1 MLMYHKHLL
10 IIAFALMAFTAQ
22 AETKTVNVETAGT
35 LSTLIKGDDLNVIDL
50 TLTGNINKA
59 DIAFIRQKM
68 KVETLDLK
76 DANIVSYSETVGE
89 TTIEYPANEFPAN
102 VFQKKDNDDA
112 IIPLKKII
120 FPATMT
126 SVGSYAFN
134 SSSDSQL
141 ETVDFSNCSN
151 LETIK
156 GYAFEFCD
164 KITEIDLSG
173 HANLKSIGEY
183 GFGQTGAKTINLEGC
198 SALESIGGRAF
209 YNSYECTV
217 LNLKGCTALKTIGN
231 RAFLNLSK
239 NSANKTEGYNLVLD
253 FSTCT
258 SLETIQESGCKSA
271 KAVAFIFPASVKQLQ
286 KDAFNLCNNAK
297 YSRYFCKLPEL
308 GSSALKSLYKKKC
321 YVLSGNKADYENA
334 GFTDVEEFDATGIKS
349 IASSITNGKAYSITG
364 MPYNGTGIRIIGGK
378 KYIK

>member
-1 MLMYHKHLL
+1 MKCKHLL
-10 IIAFALMAFTAQ
+10 LIAFSLMAFTAQ
-22 AETKTVNVETAGT
+22 AETKTIKVETAGT

-59 DIAFIRQKM
+59 DIAFIRQNM

-76 DANIVSYSETVGE
+76 DANIVAYSETVGE

-102 VFQKKDNDDA
+102 VFQKKDNDNT

-120 FPATMT
+120 FPAFMT
-126 SVGSYAFN
+126 AVGQYAFN

-156 GYAFEFCD
+156 GYAFEFCN

-173 HANLKSIGEY
+173 HANLKSIEEY

-198 SALESIGGRAF
+198 SALESIGERAF
-209 YNSYECTV
+209 YQSYECTA

-239 NSANKTEGYNLVLD
+239 NSSKTEDYNLVLD
-253 FSTCT
+253 FSPCT
-258 SLETIQESGCKSA
+258 SLETIQESGCQSA
-271 KAVAFIFPASVKQLQ
+271 KAVAFILPASVKELQ
-286 KDAFNLCNNAK
+286 KNAFYLCTNAQ

-308 GSSALKSLYKKKC
+308 GSSALKSLYKKQC
-321 YVLSGNKADYENA
+321 YVLPGNKADYENA
-334 GFTDVEEFDATGIKS
+334 GFEDVEEFDATGIKS
-349 IASSITNGKAYSITG
+349 IASSSATGKAYSITG
-364 MPYNGTGIRIIGGK
+364 QPYNGNGIRIIGGK
-378 KYIK
+378 KYSK

>member
-1 MLMYHKHLL
+1 MKCKHLL
-10 IIAFALMAFTAQ
+10 LIAFSLMVFTAH
-22 AETKTVNVETAGT
+22 AETKTIKVETAGT

-59 DIAFIRQKM
+59 DIAFIRQNM

-76 DANIVSYSETVGE
+76 DANIVAYSETVGE

-120 FPATMT
+120 FPASMT

-134 SSSDSQL
+134 SSSQSQL

-156 GYAFEFCD
+156 GYAFEFCN

-173 HANLKSIGEY
+173 HANLKSIEEY

-198 SALESIGGRAF
+198 SALESIGERAF
-209 YNSYECTV
+209 YQSYECTA

-239 NSANKTEGYNLVLD
+239 NSSKTEDYNLVLD
-253 FSTCT
+253 FSPCT
-258 SLETIQESGCKSA
+258 SLETIQESGCQSA
-271 KAVAFIFPASVKQLQ
+271 KAVAFILPASVKELQ
-286 KDAFNLCNNAK
+286 KNAFYLCTNAQ

-321 YVLSGNKADYENA
+321 YVLPGNKADYENA
-334 GFTDVEEFDATGIKS
+334 GFEDVEEFDATGIKS
-349 IASSITNGKAYSITG
+349 IASSSATGKAYSITG
-364 MPYNGTGIRIIGGK
+364 QPYNGNGIRIIGGK
-378 KYIK
+378 KYSK

>member
-1 MLMYHKHLL
+1 MKCKHLL
-10 IIAFALMAFTAQ
+10 LIAFSLMVFTAQ
-22 AETKTVNVETAGT
+22 AETKTIKVETAGT
-35 LSTLIKGDDLNVIDL
+35 LSTLIQGDDLNVIDL

-59 DIAFIRQKM
+59 DIAFIRQNM

-76 DANIVSYSETVGE
+76 DANIVAYSETVGE

-120 FPATMT
+120 FPASMT

-134 SSSDSQL
+134 SSSQSQL

-156 GYAFEFCD
+156 GYAFEFCN

-173 HANLKSIGEY
+173 HANLKSIEEY

-198 SALESIGGRAF
+198 SALESIGERAF
-209 YNSYECTV
+209 YQSYECTA

-239 NSANKTEGYNLVLD
+239 NSFKTTGYNLVLD
-253 FSTCT
+253 FSPCT
-258 SLETIQESGCKSA
+258 SLDTICESGCQSA
-271 KAVAFIFPASVKQLQ
+271 KAVAFILPASVKELQ
-286 KDAFNLCNNAK
+286 KNAFYLCTNAQ

-321 YVLSGNKADYENA
+321 YVLPGNKADYENA
-334 GFTDVEEFDATGIKS
+334 GFEDVEEFDATGIKS
-349 IASSITNGKAYSITG
+349 IASSSATGKAYSITG
-364 MPYNGTGIRIIGGK
+364 QPYNGNGIRIIGGK
-378 KYIK
+378 KYSK

>member
-1 MLMYHKHLL
+1 MKCKHLL
-10 IIAFALMAFTAQ
+10 LIAFSLMVFTAQ
-22 AETKTVNVETAGT
+22 AETKTIKVETAGT

-59 DIAFIRQKM
+59 DIAFIRQNM

-76 DANIVSYSETVGE
+76 DANIVAYSEKVGE

-102 VFQKKDNDDA
+102 VFQKKDNDDT

-120 FPATMT
+120 FPASMT

-134 SSSDSQL
+134 SSSQSQL

-156 GYAFEFCD
+156 GYAFEFCN

-173 HANLKSIGEY
+173 HANLKSIEEY

-198 SALESIGGRAF
+198 SALESIGERAF
-209 YNSYECTV
+209 YQSYECTA

-239 NSANKTEGYNLVLD
+239 NSAKTEGYNLVLD

-258 SLETIQESGCKSA
+258 SLETIQESGCQSA
-271 KAVAFIFPASVKQLQ
+271 KAVAFILPASVKELQ
-286 KDAFNLCNNAK
+286 KNAFYLCTNAQ

-321 YVLSGNKADYENA
+321 YVLPGNKADYENA
-334 GFTDVEEFDATGIKS
+334 GFEDVEEFDATGIKS
-349 IASSITNGKAYSITG
+349 IASSSANGKAYSITG
-364 MPYNGTGIRIIGGK
+364 QPYNGNGIRIIGGK
-378 KYIK
+378 KYSK

>member
-1 MLMYHKHLL
+1 MLMKCKHLL

-134 SSSDSQL
+134 SSSKSQL
-141 ETVDFSNCSN
+141 ETVDFSHCSN

-156 GYAFEFCD
+156 DYAFEFCD

-173 HANLKSIGEY
+173 HANLKTIEEY

-198 SALESIGGRAF
+198 SALESIGDRAF
-209 YNSYECTV
+209 YQSYECTA

-239 NSANKTEGYNLVLD
+239 NSAKTEGYNLVLD

-258 SLETIQESGCKSA
+258 SLETIQECGCQYA

-286 KDAFNLCNNAK
+286 KNAFNLCTNAQ

-308 GSSALKSLYKKKC
+308 GKGALNSLYKKKC
-321 YVLSGNKADYENA
+321 YVLAGCKADYENA
-334 GFTDVEEFDATGIKS
+334 GFTDVEEFVATGIKS
-349 IASSITNGKAYSITG
+349 IASSIANGKAYSITG
-364 MPYNGTGIRIIGGK
+364 QPYNGTGIRIIGGK
-378 KYIK
+378 KYSK

>member
-1 MLMYHKHLL
+1 MKCKHLL
-10 IIAFALMAFTAQ
+10 LIAFSLMVFTAQ
-22 AETKTVNVETAGT
+22 AETKTIKVETAGT
-35 LSTLIKGDDLNVIDL
+35 LSTLIQGDDLNVIDL

-59 DIAFIRQKM
+59 DIAFIRQNM

-76 DANIVSYSETVGE
+76 DANIVAYSETVGE

-120 FPATMT
+120 FPASMT

-134 SSSDSQL
+134 SSSQSQL

-156 GYAFEFCD
+156 GYAFEFCN

-173 HANLKSIGEY
+173 HANLKSIEEY

-198 SALESIGGRAF
+198 SALESIGERAF
-209 YNSYECTV
+209 YQSYECTA

-239 NSANKTEGYNLVLD
+239 NSSKTAGYNLVLD
-253 FSTCT
+253 FSPCT
-258 SLETIQESGCKSA
+258 SLETIQESGCQSA
-271 KAVAFIFPASVKQLQ
+271 KAVAFILPASVKELQ
-286 KDAFNLCNNAK
+286 KNAFYLCTNAQ

-321 YVLSGNKADYENA
+321 YVLPGNKADYENA
-334 GFTDVEEFDATGIKS
+334 GFEDVEEFDATGIKS
-349 IASSITNGKAYSITG
+349 IASSSATGKAYSITG
-364 MPYNGTGIRIIGGK
+364 QPYNGNGIRIIGGK
-378 KYIK
+378 KYSK

>member
-1 MLMYHKHLL
+1 MKCKHLL
-10 IIAFALMAFTAQ
+10 LIAFSLMAFTAQ
-22 AETKTVNVETAGT
+22 AETKTIKVETAGT

-59 DIAFIRQKM
+59 DIAFIRQNM

-76 DANIVSYSETVGE
+76 DANIVAYSETVGE

-102 VFQKKDNDDA
+102 VFQKKDNDDT

-120 FPATMT
+120 FPASMT
-126 SVGSYAFN
+126 SVGSHAFDN
-134 SSSDSQL
+134 SSQSQL

-156 GYAFEFCD
+156 GYAFEFCY

-173 HANLKSIGEY
+173 HVNLKSIEEY

-198 SALESIGGRAF
+198 SALESIGERAF
-209 YNSYECTV
+209 YQSYECTA

-239 NSANKTEGYNLVLD
+239 NSSKTAGYNLVLD

-258 SLETIQESGCKSA
+258 SLETIQESGCQSA
-271 KAVAFIFPASVKQLQ
+271 KAVAFILPASVKELQ
-286 KDAFNLCNNAK
+286 KNAFNLCINAQ

-321 YVLSGNKADYENA
+321 YVLPGNKADYENA
-334 GFTDVEEFDATGIKS
+334 GFEDVEEFDATGIKS
-349 IASSITNGKAYSITG
+349 IASSSANGKAYSITG
-364 MPYNGTGIRIIGGK
+364 QPYNGNGIRIIGGK
-378 KYIK
+378 KYSK

>member
-1 MLMYHKHLL
+1 MKCKHLL
-10 IIAFALMAFTAQ
+10 LIAFSLMAFTAQ
-22 AETKTVNVETAGT
+22 AETKTIKVETAGT

-59 DIAFIRQKM
+59 DIAFIRQNM

-76 DANIVSYSETVGE
+76 DANIVAYSETVGE

-102 VFQKKDNDDA
+102 VFQKKENDDA

-120 FPATMT
+120 FPASMT

-134 SSSDSQL
+134 ISSQSQL

-156 GYAFEFCD
+156 GYAFEFCN

-173 HANLKSIGEY
+173 HANLKSIEEY

-198 SALESIGGRAF
+198 SALESIGERAF
-209 YNSYECTV
+209 YQSYECTV

-239 NSANKTEGYNLVLD
+239 NSSKTKGYNLVLD

-258 SLETIQESGCKSA
+258 SLETIQESGCQSA
-271 KAVAFIFPASVKQLQ
+271 KAVAFIFPASLKQLQ
-286 KDAFNLCNNAK
+286 KNAFNLCTNAQ

-308 GSSALKSLYKKKC
+308 GSGALKSLYKKKC
-321 YVLSGNKADYENA
+321 YVPAGNKADYENA

-349 IASSITNGKAYSITG
+349 IASSIANGKAYSITG
-364 MPYNGTGIRIIGGK
+364 QPYNGNGIRIIGGK
-378 KYIK
+378 KYSK

>member
-1 MLMYHKHLL
+1 MLMDFKHLL
-10 IIAFALMAFTAQ
+10 IIAFALMAFTAK

-35 LSTLIKGDDLNVIDL
+35 LSTLIKGDDLNVTDL

-76 DANIVSYSETVGE
+76 DANIIAYSETVDK

-134 SSSDSQL
+134 SSSKSQL
-141 ETVDFSNCSN
+141 ETVDFSHCSN

-156 GYAFEFCD
+156 DYAFEFCD

-173 HANLKSIGEY
+173 RANLKTIEEY

-239 NSANKTEGYNLVLD
+239 NSANTEGYNLVLD

-258 SLETIQESGCKSA
+258 SLETIQESGCQSA
-271 KAVAFIFPASVKQLQ
+271 NAVAFILPASVKQLQ
-286 KDAFNLCNNAK
+286 KNAFNRCTNAK

-308 GSSALKSLYKKKC
+308 GKGALNSLYKKKC
-321 YVLSGNKADYENA
+321 YILAGCKADYENA

-349 IASSITNGKAYSITG
+349 IVSSSANGKAYSITG
-364 MPYNGTGIRIIGGK
+364 LPYNGTGIRIIGGK

>member
-1 MLMYHKHLL
+1 MKCKHLL
-10 IIAFALMAFTAQ
+10 LIAFSLMAFTAQ
-22 AETKTVNVETAGT
+22 AETKTIKVETAGT

-59 DIAFIRQKM
+59 DIAFIRQSM

-76 DANIVSYSETVGE
+76 DANIMAYSETVGE
-89 TTIEYPANEFPAN
+89 TTNEYPANEFPAY

-112 IIPLKKII
+112 NIPLKKIV

-126 SVGSYAFN
+126 AVGQYAFN

-141 ETVDFSNCSN
+141 ETVDFSHCSN

-156 GYAFEFCD
+156 DYAFEFCN

-173 HANLKSIGEY
+173 HANLKTIEEY

-198 SALESIGGRAF
+198 SALESIGDRAF
-209 YNSYECTV
+209 YQSYECTA

-239 NSANKTEGYNLVLD
+239 NSAKTEGYNLVLD
-253 FSTCT
+253 FSPCT
-258 SLETIQESGCKSA
+258 SLETICESGCQSA

-286 KDAFNLCNNAK
+286 EKAFNLCSNAQ

-308 GSSALKSLYKKKC
+308 GSGALKSLYKKKC
-321 YVLSGNKADYENA
+321 YVPAGNKADYENA

-349 IASSITNGKAYSITG
+349 IASSIANGKAYSITG
-364 MPYNGTGIRIIGGK
+364 QPYNGNGIRIIGGK
-378 KYIK
+378 KYSK

>member
-1 MLMYHKHLL
+1 MKCKHLL
-10 IIAFALMAFTAQ
+10 LIAFSLMAFTAH
-22 AETKTVNVETAGT
+22 AETKTIKVETAGT
-35 LSTLIKGDDLNVIDL
+35 LSTLIQGDDLNVIDL

-59 DIAFIRQKM
+59 DIAFIRQNM

-76 DANIVSYSETVGE
+76 DANIVAYSETVGE

-102 VFQKKDNDDA
+102 VFQKKDNDDT

-120 FPATMT
+120 FPASMT
-126 SVGSYAFN
+126 SVGSHAFDN
-134 SSSDSQL
+134 SSQSQL

-156 GYAFEFCD
+156 GYAFEFCN

-173 HANLKSIGEY
+173 HANLKSIEEY

-198 SALESIGGRAF
+198 SALESIGDRAF
-209 YNSYECTV
+209 YQSYECTA

-239 NSANKTEGYNLVLD
+239 NSSKTEDYNLVLD
-253 FSTCT
+253 FSPCT
-258 SLETIQESGCKSA
+258 SLETIQESGCQSA
-271 KAVAFIFPASVKQLQ
+271 KAVAFILPASVKELQ
-286 KDAFNLCNNAK
+286 KNAFYLCTNAQ

-321 YVLSGNKADYENA
+321 YVLPGNKADYENA
-334 GFTDVEEFDATGIKS
+334 GFEDVEEFDATGIKS
-349 IASSITNGKAYSITG
+349 IASSSATGKAYSITG
-364 MPYNGTGIRIIGGK
+364 QPYNGNGIRIIGGK
-378 KYIK
+378 KYSK

>member
-1 MLMYHKHLL
+1 MLMKCKHLL

-76 DANIVSYSETVGE
+76 DANIVAYSETVGE
-89 TTIEYPANEFPAN
+89 TTIEYPANEFPAY
-102 VFQKKDNDDA
+102 VFQKKENDNA

-120 FPATMT
+120 FPAIMT
-126 SVGSYAFN
+126 SVGSYAFD
-134 SSSDSQL
+134 SSDQSQL

-156 GYAFEFCD
+156 GNAFEFCY

-173 HANLKSIGEY
+173 HANLKTIEEH

-198 SALESIGGRAF
+198 SALESIGDCAF
-209 YNSYECTV
+209 YQSYECTV

-239 NSANKTEGYNLVLD
+239 NSAKTEGYNLVLD
-253 FSTCT
+253 FSPCT
-258 SLETIQESGCKSA
+258 SLETIQESGCQSA
-271 KAVAFIFPASVKQLQ
+271 KAVAFILPASLKQLQ
-286 KDAFNLCNNAK
+286 KNAFNLCTNAK

-308 GSSALKSLYKKKC
+308 GSGALKYLYKKKC
-321 YVLSGNKADYENA
+321 YVLPGNKADYENA
-334 GFTDVEEFDATGIKS
+334 GFTDVEEFVATGIKS
-349 IASSITNGKAYSITG
+349 IASSIANGKAYSITG
-364 MPYNGTGIRIIGGK
+364 QPYNGTGIRIIGGK
-378 KYIK
+378 KYSK

>member
-1 MLMYHKHLL
+1 MKCKHLL
-10 IIAFALMAFTAQ
+10 LIAFSLMVFTAH
-22 AETKTVNVETAGT
+22 AETKTIKVETAGT
-35 LSTLIKGDDLNVIDL
+35 LSTLIQGDDLNVIDL

-59 DIAFIRQKM
+59 DIAFIRQNM

-76 DANIVSYSETVGE
+76 DANIVAYSETVGE

-102 VFQKKDNDDA
+102 VFQKKDNDNT

-120 FPATMT
+120 FPASMT
-126 SVGSYAFN
+126 AVGQYAFN
-134 SSSDSQL
+134 SSSQSQL

-156 GYAFEFCD
+156 GYAFEFCN

-173 HANLKSIGEY
+173 HANLKSIEEY

-198 SALESIGGRAF
+198 SALESIGERAF
-209 YNSYECTV
+209 YQSYECTA

-239 NSANKTEGYNLVLD
+239 NSSKTAGYNLVLD
-253 FSTCT
+253 FSPCT
-258 SLETIQESGCKSA
+258 SLETIQESGCQSA
-271 KAVAFIFPASVKQLQ
+271 KAVAFILPASVKELQ
-286 KDAFNLCNNAK
+286 KNAFYLCTNAQ

-321 YVLSGNKADYENA
+321 YVLPGNKADYENA
-334 GFTDVEEFDATGIKS
+334 GFEDVEEFDATGIKS
-349 IASSITNGKAYSITG
+349 IASSSANGKAYSITG
-364 MPYNGTGIRIIGGK
+364 QPYNGNGIRIIGGK
-378 KYIK
+378 KYSK

>member
-1 MLMYHKHLL
+1 MKCKHLL
-10 IIAFALMAFTAQ
+10 LIAFSLMAFTAH
-22 AETKTVNVETAGT
+22 AETKTIKVETAGT

-59 DIAFIRQKM
+59 DIAFIRQNM

-76 DANIVSYSETVGE
+76 DANIVAYSETVGE
-89 TTIEYPANEFPAN
+89 TTIEYPTNEFPAN

-120 FPATMT
+120 FPASMT

-134 SSSDSQL
+134 SSSQSQL

-156 GYAFEFCD
+156 GYAFEFCN

-173 HANLKSIGEY
+173 HANLKSIEEY

-198 SALESIGGRAF
+198 SALESIGERAF
-209 YNSYECTV
+209 YQSYECTA

-239 NSANKTEGYNLVLD
+239 YSANTEGYNLVLD

-258 SLETIQESGCKSA
+258 SLETIQESGCQSA
-271 KAVAFIFPASVKQLQ
+271 KAVAFILPASVKQLQ
-286 KDAFNLCNNAK
+286 KNAFNLCTNAQ

-321 YVLSGNKADYENA
+321 YVLPGNKADYENA
-334 GFTDVEEFDATGIKS
+334 GFEDVEEFDATGIKS
-349 IASSITNGKAYSITG
+349 IASSSATGKAYSITG
-364 MPYNGTGIRIIGGK
+364 LPYNGNGIRIIGGK
-378 KYIK
+378 KYSK

>member
-1 MLMYHKHLL
+1 MKCKHLL
-10 IIAFALMAFTAQ
+10 LIAFSLMAFTAQ
-22 AETKTVNVETAGT
+22 AETKPIKVETAGT
-35 LSTLIKGDDLNVIDL
+35 LSTLIQGDDLNVIDL

-59 DIAFIRQKM
+59 DIAFIRQNM

-76 DANIVSYSETVGE
+76 DANIVAYSETVGE

-120 FPATMT
+120 FPASMT
-126 SVGSYAFN
+126 SVGSHAFN
-134 SSSDSQL
+134 SSSQSQL

-156 GYAFEFCD
+156 GYAFEFCN

-173 HANLKSIGEY
+173 HANLKSIEEY

-198 SALESIGGRAF
+198 SALESIGERAF
-209 YNSYECTV
+209 YQSYECTA

-239 NSANKTEGYNLVLD
+239 NSSKTAGYNLVLD
-253 FSTCT
+253 FSPCT
-258 SLETIQESGCKSA
+258 SLETIQESGCQSA
-271 KAVAFIFPASVKQLQ
+271 KAVAFILPASVKELQ
-286 KDAFNLCNNAK
+286 KNAFYLCTNAQ

-321 YVLSGNKADYENA
+321 YVLPGNKADYENA
-334 GFTDVEEFDATGIKS
+334 GFEDVEEFDATGIKS
-349 IASSITNGKAYSITG
+349 IASSSATGKAYSITG
-364 MPYNGTGIRIIGGK
+364 QPYNGNGIRIIGGK
-378 KYIK
+378 KYSK

>member
-1 MLMYHKHLL
+1 MKCKHLL
-10 IIAFALMAFTAQ
+10 LIAFSLMAFTAQ
-22 AETKTVNVETAGT
+22 AETKTIKVEIAGT

-59 DIAFIRQKM
+59 DIAFIRQNM

-76 DANIVSYSETVGE
+76 DANIVAYSETVGE
-89 TTIEYPANEFPAN
+89 TTTEYPANEFPAN
-102 VFQKKDNDDA
+102 VYQKKETDNV

-120 FPATMT
+120 FPASMT
-126 SVGSYAFN
+126 SVGSHAFDN
-134 SSSDSQL
+134 SSQSQL

-156 GYAFEFCD
+156 GYAFEFCY
-164 KITEIDLSG
+164 KITDIDLSG
-173 HANLKSIGEY
+173 HANLKTIEEY

-198 SALESIGGRAF
+198 SALESIGERAF
-209 YNSYECTV
+209 YQSYECTV

-239 NSANKTEGYNLVLD
+239 NSSKTKGYNLVLD

-258 SLETIQESGCKSA
+258 SLETIQESGCQSA
-271 KAVAFIFPASVKQLQ
+271 KAVAFILPASVKELQ
-286 KDAFNLCNNAK
+286 EKAFYLCTNAQ

-308 GSSALKSLYKKKC
+308 GSGALKSLYKKKC
-321 YVLSGNKADYENA
+321 YVPAGNKADYENA

-349 IASSITNGKAYSITG
+349 ITSSFANGKAYSITG
-364 MPYNGTGIRIIGGK
+364 QPYNGNGIRIIGGK
-378 KYIK
+378 KYSK

>member
-1 MLMYHKHLL
+1 MKCKHLL
-10 IIAFALMAFTAQ
+10 LIAFSLMAFTAQ
-22 AETKTVNVETAGT
+22 AETKTIKVETAGT

-59 DIAFIRQKM
+59 DIAFIRQNM

-76 DANIVSYSETVGE
+76 DANIVAYSETVGE

-120 FPATMT
+120 FPASMT

-134 SSSDSQL
+134 SSSQSQL

-156 GYAFEFCD
+156 GYAFEFCN

-173 HANLKSIGEY
+173 HANLKSIEEY

-198 SALESIGGRAF
+198 SALESIGERAF
-209 YNSYECTV
+209 YQSYECTA

-239 NSANKTEGYNLVLD
+239 NSSKTEDYNLVLD
-253 FSTCT
+253 FSPCT
-258 SLETIQESGCKSA
+258 SLETIQESGCQSA
-271 KAVAFIFPASVKQLQ
+271 KAVAFILPASVKELQ
-286 KDAFNLCNNAK
+286 KNAFYLCTNAQ

-321 YVLSGNKADYENA
+321 YVLPGNKADYENA
-334 GFTDVEEFDATGIKS
+334 GFEDVEEFDATGIKS
-349 IASSITNGKAYSITG
+349 IASSSATGKAYSITG
-364 MPYNGTGIRIIGGK
+364 QPYNGNGIRIIGGK
-378 KYIK
+378 KYSK

>member
-1 MLMYHKHLL
+1 MKCKHLL
-10 IIAFALMAFTAQ
+10 LIAFSLMVFTAH
-22 AETKTVNVETAGT
+22 AETKTIKVETAGT

-59 DIAFIRQKM
+59 DIAFIRQNM

-76 DANIVSYSETVGE
+76 DANIVAYSETVGE

-120 FPATMT
+120 FPASMT

-134 SSSDSQL
+134 SSSQSQL

-151 LETIK
+151 LETIN
-156 GYAFEFCD
+156 GYAFEFCN

-173 HANLKSIGEY
+173 HANLKSIEEY

-198 SALESIGGRAF
+198 SALESIGERAF
-209 YNSYECTV
+209 YQSYECTA

-239 NSANKTEGYNLVLD
+239 NSAKTEGYNLVLD
-253 FSTCT
+253 FSPCT
-258 SLETIQESGCKSA
+258 SLETIQESGCQSA
-271 KAVAFIFPASVKQLQ
+271 KAVAFILPASVKELQ
-286 KDAFNLCNNAK
+286 KNAFYLCTNAQ

-321 YVLSGNKADYENA
+321 YVLPGNKADYENA
-334 GFTDVEEFDATGIKS
+334 GFEDVEEFDATGIKS
-349 IASSITNGKAYSITG
+349 IASSSATGKAYSITG
-364 MPYNGTGIRIIGGK
+364 QPYNGNGIRIIGGK
-378 KYIK
+378 KYSK

>member
-1 MLMYHKHLL
+1 MKCKHLL
-10 IIAFALMAFTAQ
+10 LIAFSLMVFTAH
-22 AETKTVNVETAGT
+22 AETKTIKVETAGT

-59 DIAFIRQKM
+59 DIAFIRQNM

-76 DANIVSYSETVGE
+76 DANIVAYSETVGE

-120 FPATMT
+120 FPASMT

-134 SSSDSQL
+134 SSSQSQL

-156 GYAFEFCD
+156 GYAFEFCN

-173 HANLKSIGEY
+173 HANLKSIEEY

-198 SALESIGGRAF
+198 SALESIGERAF
-209 YNSYECTV
+209 YQSYECTA

-239 NSANKTEGYNLVLD
+239 NSSKTEDYNLVLD
-253 FSTCT
+253 FSPCT
-258 SLETIQESGCKSA
+258 SLETIQESGCQSA
-271 KAVAFIFPASVKQLQ
+271 KAVAFILPASVKELQ
-286 KDAFNLCNNAK
+286 KNAFYLCTNAQ

-308 GSSALKSLYKKKC
+308 GSSALKSLYKKQC
-321 YVLSGNKADYENA
+321 YVLPGNKADYENA
-334 GFTDVEEFDATGIKS
+334 GFEDVEEFDATGIKS
-349 IASSITNGKAYSITG
+349 IASSSATGKAYSITG
-364 MPYNGTGIRIIGGK
+364 QPYNGNGIRIIGGK
-378 KYIK
+378 KYSK

>member
-1 MLMYHKHLL
+1 MKCKHLL
-10 IIAFALMAFTAQ
+10 LIAFSLMAFTAQ
-22 AETKTVNVETAGT
+22 AETKTIKVETAGT

-59 DIAFIRQKM
+59 DIAFIRQNM

-76 DANIVSYSETVGE
+76 DANIVAYSETVGE

-120 FPATMT
+120 FPASMT

-134 SSSDSQL
+134 SSSQSQL

-156 GYAFEFCD
+156 GYAFEFCN

-173 HANLKSIGEY
+173 HANLKSIEEY

-198 SALESIGGRAF
+198 SALESIGERAF
-209 YNSYECTV
+209 YQSYECTA

-239 NSANKTEGYNLVLD
+239 NSAKTEGYNLVLD

-258 SLETIQESGCKSA
+258 SLETIQESGCQSA
-271 KAVAFIFPASVKQLQ
+271 KAVAFILPASVKELQ
-286 KDAFNLCNNAK
+286 KNAFYLCTNAQ

-321 YVLSGNKADYENA
+321 YVLPGNKADYENA
-334 GFTDVEEFDATGIKS
+334 GFEDVEEFDATGIKS
-349 IASSITNGKAYSITG
+349 IASSSANGKAYSITG
-364 MPYNGTGIRIIGGK
+364 QPYNGNGIRIIGGK
-378 KYIK
+378 KYSK

>member
-1 MLMYHKHLL
+1 MLMKCKHLL

-76 DANIVSYSETVGE
+76 DANIVAYSETVDK

-134 SSSDSQL
+134 SSSKSQL
-141 ETVDFSNCSN
+141 ETVDFSHCSN

-156 GYAFEFCD
+156 DYAFEFCD

-198 SALESIGGRAF
+198 SALESIGERAF
-209 YNSYECTV
+209 YQSYECTA

-239 NSANKTEGYNLVLD
+239 NSAKRGGYNLVLD

-258 SLETIQESGCKSA
+258 SLETIQENGCQSA
-271 KAVAFIFPASVKQLQ
+271 KAVAFILPASVKQLQ
-286 KDAFNLCNNAK
+286 KNAFNLCTNAR

-308 GSSALKSLYKKKC
+308 GKGALNSLYKKKC
-321 YVLSGNKADYENA
+321 YVLAGCKADYENA

-349 IASSITNGKAYSITG
+349 IVSSSANGKAYSITG
-364 MPYNGTGIRIIGGK
+364 LPYNGTGIRIIGGK

>member
-1 MLMYHKHLL
+1 MKCKHLL
-10 IIAFALMAFTAQ
+10 LIAFSLMAFTAH
-22 AETKTVNVETAGT
+22 AETKTIKVETAGT

-59 DIAFIRQKM
+59 DIAFIRQNM

-76 DANIVSYSETVGE
+76 DANIVAYSETVGE

-102 VFQKKDNDDA
+102 VFQMKENDDA

-120 FPATMT
+120 FPVSMT
-126 SVGSYAFN
+126 SVGSHAFDN
-134 SSSDSQL
+134 SSQSQL

-156 GYAFEFCD
+156 GYAFEFCY

-173 HANLKSIGEY
+173 HANLKTIEEY

-198 SALESIGGRAF
+198 SALESIGERAF
-209 YNSYECTV
+209 YQSYECTA

-239 NSANKTEGYNLVLD
+239 NSSKTAGYNLVLD

-258 SLETIQESGCKSA
+258 SLETIQESGCQSA
-271 KAVAFIFPASVKQLQ
+271 KAVAFILPASVKQLQ
-286 KDAFNLCNNAK
+286 KNAFYLCTNAQ

-308 GSSALKSLYKKKC
+308 GSGALKSLYKKKC
-321 YVLSGNKADYENA
+321 YVPAGNKADYENA

-349 IASSITNGKAYSITG
+349 IASSIANGKAYSITG
-364 MPYNGTGIRIIGGK
+364 QPYNGNGIRIIGGK
-378 KYIK
+378 KYSK

>member
-1 MLMYHKHLL
+1 MKCKHLL
-10 IIAFALMAFTAQ
+10 LIAFSLMAFTAQ
-22 AETKTVNVETAGT
+22 AETKTIKVETAGT

-50 TLTGNINKA
+50 TLTGYINKA
-59 DIAFIRQKM
+59 DIAFIRQNM

-76 DANIVSYSETVGE
+76 DANIVAYSETVGE

-102 VFQKKDNDDA
+102 VFQMKENDDA

-120 FPATMT
+120 FPASMT
-126 SVGSYAFN
+126 SVGSHAFDN
-134 SSSDSQL
+134 SSQSQL

-156 GYAFEFCD
+156 GYAFEFCY

-173 HANLKSIGEY
+173 HANLKTIEEY

-198 SALESIGGRAF
+198 SALESIGDRAF
-209 YNSYECTV
+209 YQSYECTV

-239 NSANKTEGYNLVLD
+239 NSSKTAGYNLVLD

-258 SLETIQESGCKSA
+258 SLETIQESGCQSA
-271 KAVAFIFPASVKQLQ
+271 KAVAFILPASVKQLQ
-286 KDAFNLCNNAK
+286 EKAFNLCTNAQ

-308 GSSALKSLYKKKC
+308 GSGALKSLYKKKC
-321 YVLSGNKADYENA
+321 YVPAGNKADYENA

-349 IASSITNGKAYSITG
+349 IASSIANGKAYSITG
-364 MPYNGTGIRIIGGK
+364 QPYNGNGIRIIGGK
-378 KYIK
+378 KYSK

>member
-1 MLMYHKHLL
+1 MKCKHLL
-10 IIAFALMAFTAQ
+10 LIAFSLMAFTAQ
-22 AETKTVNVETAGT
+22 AETKTIKVETAGT

-59 DIAFIRQKM
+59 DIAFIRQNM

-76 DANIVSYSETVGE
+76 DANIVAYSETVGE

-120 FPATMT
+120 FPASMT

-134 SSSDSQL
+134 SSSQSQL

-156 GYAFEFCD
+156 GYAFEFCN

-173 HANLKSIGEY
+173 HANLKSIEEY

-198 SALESIGGRAF
+198 SALESIGERAF
-209 YNSYECTV
+209 YQSYECTA

-239 NSANKTEGYNLVLD
+239 NSAKTEGYNLVLD
-253 FSTCT
+253 FSPCT
-258 SLETIQESGCKSA
+258 SLETIQESGCQSA
-271 KAVAFIFPASVKQLQ
+271 KAVAFILPASVKELQ
-286 KDAFNLCNNAK
+286 KNAFYLCTNAQ

-321 YVLSGNKADYENA
+321 YVLPGNKADYENA
-334 GFTDVEEFDATGIKS
+334 GFEDVEEFDATGIKS
-349 IASSITNGKAYSITG
+349 IASSSATGKAYSITG
-364 MPYNGTGIRIIGGK
+364 QPYNGNGIRIIGGK
-378 KYIK
+378 KYSK

>member
-1 MLMYHKHLL
+1 MKCKHLL
-10 IIAFALMAFTAQ
+10 LIAFSLMAFTAQ
-22 AETKTVNVETAGT
+22 AETKTIKVETAGT
-35 LSTLIKGDDLNVIDL
+35 LSTLIQGDDLNVIDL

-59 DIAFIRQKM
+59 DIAFIRQNM

-76 DANIVSYSETVGE
+76 DANIVAYSETVGE

-102 VFQKKDNDDA
+102 VFQKKDNDDT

-120 FPATMT
+120 FPASMT
-126 SVGSYAFN
+126 SVGSHAFDN
-134 SSSDSQL
+134 SSQSQL

-156 GYAFEFCD
+156 GYAFEFCN

-173 HANLKSIGEY
+173 HANLKSIEEY

-198 SALESIGGRAF
+198 SALESIGERAF
-209 YNSYECTV
+209 YQSYECTA

-239 NSANKTEGYNLVLD
+239 NSAKTEGYNLVLD
-253 FSTCT
+253 FSPCT
-258 SLETIQESGCKSA
+258 SLETIQESGCQSA
-271 KAVAFIFPASVKQLQ
+271 KAVAFILPASVKELQ
-286 KDAFNLCNNAK
+286 KNAFYLCTNAQ

-321 YVLSGNKADYENA
+321 YVLPGNKADYENA
-334 GFTDVEEFDATGIKS
+334 GFEDVEEFDATGIKS
-349 IASSITNGKAYSITG
+349 IASSSATGKAYSITG
-364 MPYNGTGIRIIGGK
+364 QPYNGNGIRIIGGK
-378 KYIK
+378 KYSK

>member
-1 MLMYHKHLL
+1 MKCKHLL
-10 IIAFALMAFTAQ
+10 LIAFSLMAFTAH
-22 AETKTVNVETAGT
+22 AETKTIKVETAGT
-35 LSTLIKGDDLNVIDL
+35 LSTLIQGDDLNVIDL

-59 DIAFIRQKM
+59 DIAFIRQNM

-76 DANIVSYSETVGE
+76 DANIVAYSETVGE

-102 VFQKKDNDDA
+102 VFQMKENDDA

-120 FPATMT
+120 FPASMT
-126 SVGSYAFN
+126 SVGSHAFDN
-134 SSSDSQL
+134 SSQSQL

-156 GYAFEFCD
+156 GYAFEFCY

-173 HANLKSIGEY
+173 HVNLKSIEEY

-198 SALESIGGRAF
+198 SALESIGERAF
-209 YNSYECTV
+209 YQSYECTA

-239 NSANKTEGYNLVLD
+239 NSSKTAGYNLVLD

-258 SLETIQESGCKSA
+258 SLETICESGCQSA
-271 KAVAFIFPASVKQLQ
+271 KAVAFILPASVKELQ
-286 KDAFNLCNNAK
+286 KNAFYLCTNAQ

-308 GSSALKSLYKKKC
+308 GSSALKSLYKMKC
-321 YVLSGNKADYENA
+321 YVPASCKADYENA
-334 GFTDVEEFDATGIKS
+334 GFEDVEEFDATGIKS
-349 IASSITNGKAYSITG
+349 IASSSANGKAYSITG
-364 MPYNGTGIRIIGGK
+364 QPYNGNGIRIIGGK
-378 KYIK
+378 KYSK

>member
-1 MLMYHKHLL
+1 MKCKHLL
-10 IIAFALMAFTAQ
+10 LIAFSLMAFTAH
-22 AETKTVNVETAGT
+22 AETKTIKVETAGT

-59 DIAFIRQKM
+59 DIAFIRQNM

-76 DANIVSYSETVGE
+76 DANIVAYSETVGE

-120 FPATMT
+120 FPASMT

-134 SSSDSQL
+134 SSSQSQL

-156 GYAFEFCD
+156 GYAFEFCN

-173 HANLKSIGEY
+173 HANLKSIEEY

-198 SALESIGGRAF
+198 SALESIGERAF
-209 YNSYECTV
+209 YQSYECTA

-239 NSANKTEGYNLVLD
+239 NSSKTEDYNLALD
-253 FSTCT
+253 FSPCT
-258 SLETIQESGCKSA
+258 SLETIQESGCQSA
-271 KAVAFIFPASVKQLQ
+271 KAVAFILPASVKELQ
-286 KDAFNLCNNAK
+286 KNAFNLCTNAQ

-321 YVLSGNKADYENA
+321 YVLPGNKADYENA
-334 GFTDVEEFDATGIKS
+334 GFEDVEEFDATGIKS
-349 IASSITNGKAYSITG
+349 IASSSANGKAYSITG
-364 MPYNGTGIRIIGGK
+364 QPYNGNGIRIIGGK
-378 KYIK
+378 KYSK

>member
-1 MLMYHKHLL
+1 MLMKCKHLL
-10 IIAFALMAFTAQ
+10 IIAFALMAFTAK

-35 LSTLIKGDDLNVIDL
+35 LSTLIKGNDLNVTDL

-59 DIAFIRQKM
+59 DIAFIRQNM

-76 DANIVSYSETVGE
+76 DANIVAYSEKVGE

-102 VFQKKDNDDA
+102 VFQKKENDDA

-120 FPATMT
+120 FPASMT

-134 SSSDSQL
+134 SSSQSQL

-156 GYAFEFCD
+156 GYAFEFCN
-164 KITEIDLSG
+164 KITGIDLSG
-173 HANLKSIGEY
+173 HANLKSIEEY

-198 SALESIGGRAF
+198 SALESIGDRAF
-209 YNSYECTV
+209 YQSYECTV

-239 NSANKTEGYNLVLD
+239 NSSKTAGYNLVLD

-258 SLETIQESGCKSA
+258 SLETICESGCQSA
-271 KAVAFIFPASVKQLQ
+271 KAVAFILPASVKELQ
-286 KDAFNLCNNAK
+286 KNAFYLCTNAQ

-321 YVLSGNKADYENA
+321 YVLPGNKADYENA
-334 GFTDVEEFDATGIKS
+334 GFEDVEEFDATGIKS
-349 IASSITNGKAYSITG
+349 IASSIANGKAYSITG
-364 MPYNGTGIRIIGGK
+364 LPYNGNGIRIIGGK
-378 KYIK
+378 KYSK

>member
-1 MLMYHKHLL
+1 MKCKHLL
-10 IIAFALMAFTAQ
+10 LIAFSLMVFTAH
-22 AETKTVNVETAGT
+22 AETKTIKVETAGT

-59 DIAFIRQKM
+59 DIAFIRQNM

-76 DANIVSYSETVGE
+76 DANIVAYSETVGE

-102 VFQKKDNDDA
+102 VFQKKDNDDT

-120 FPATMT
+120 FPASMT

-134 SSSDSQL
+134 SSSQSQL

-156 GYAFEFCD
+156 GYAFEFCN

-173 HANLKSIGEY
+173 HANLKSIEEY

-198 SALESIGGRAF
+198 SALESIGERAF
-209 YNSYECTV
+209 YQSYECTA

-239 NSANKTEGYNLVLD
+239 NSSKTEDYNLVLD
-253 FSTCT
+253 FSPCT
-258 SLETIQESGCKSA
+258 SLETIQESGCQSA
-271 KAVAFIFPASVKQLQ
+271 KAVAFILPASVKELQ
-286 KDAFNLCNNAK
+286 KNAFYLCTNAQ

-321 YVLSGNKADYENA
+321 YVLPGNKADYENA
-334 GFTDVEEFDATGIKS
+334 GFEDVEEFDATGIKS
-349 IASSITNGKAYSITG
+349 IASSSATGKAYSITG
-364 MPYNGTGIRIIGGK
+364 QPYNGNGIRIIGGK
-378 KYIK
+378 KYSK

>member
-1 MLMYHKHLL
+1 MKCKHLL
-10 IIAFALMAFTAQ
+10 LIAFSLMVFTAQ
-22 AETKTVNVETAGT
+22 AETKTIKVETAGT
-35 LSTLIKGDDLNVIDL
+35 LSTLIQGDDLNVIDL

-59 DIAFIRQKM
+59 DIAFIRQNM

-76 DANIVSYSETVGE
+76 DANIVAYSETVGE

-120 FPATMT
+120 FPASMT
-126 SVGSYAFN
+126 AVGQYAFN

-156 GYAFEFCD
+156 GYAFEFCN

-173 HANLKSIGEY
+173 HANLKSIEEY

-198 SALESIGGRAF
+198 SALESIGERAF
-209 YNSYECTV
+209 YQSYECTA

-239 NSANKTEGYNLVLD
+239 NSSKTAGYNLVLD
-253 FSTCT
+253 FSPCT
-258 SLETIQESGCKSA
+258 SLETIQESGCQSA
-271 KAVAFIFPASVKQLQ
+271 KAVAFILPASVKELQ
-286 KDAFNLCNNAK
+286 KNAFYLCTNAQ

-321 YVLSGNKADYENA
+321 YVLPGNKADYENA
-334 GFTDVEEFDATGIKS
+334 GFEDVEEFDATGIKS
-349 IASSITNGKAYSITG
+349 IASSSATGKAYSITG
-364 MPYNGTGIRIIGGK
+364 QPYNGNGIRIIGGK
-378 KYIK
+378 KYSK

>member
-1 MLMYHKHLL
+1 MLMKCKHLL

-59 DIAFIRQKM
+59 DIAFIRQNM

-239 NSANKTEGYNLVLD
+239 NSAKTEGYNLVLD
-253 FSTCT
+253 FSPCT
-258 SLETIQESGCKSA
+258 SLETIQESGCQSA
-271 KAVAFIFPASVKQLQ
+271 KAVAFIFPASLKQLQ
-286 KDAFNLCNNAK
+286 KNAFNLCTNAQ
-297 YSRYFCKLPEL
+297 YSRYYCKLPEL
-308 GSSALKSLYKKKC
+308 GSSALKSLYNKKC

-364 MPYNGTGIRIIGGK
+364 LPYNGTGIRIIGGK

>member
-1 MLMYHKHLL
+1 
-10 IIAFALMAFTAQ
+10 MAFTAQ

-76 DANIVSYSETVGE
+76 DANIVAYSETVDK

-102 VFQKKDNDDA
+102 VFQMKENDDA

-120 FPATMT
+120 FPASMT
-126 SVGSYAFN
+126 SVGSHAFN
-134 SSSDSQL
+134 SSGDTKL
-141 ETVDFSNCSN
+141 ETVDFSHCSN

-156 GYAFEFCD
+156 DYAFEFCY

-173 HANLKSIGEY
+173 HANLKSIEEY

-198 SALESIGGRAF
+198 SALESIGERAF
-209 YNSYECTV
+209 YQSYECTA

-239 NSANKTEGYNLVLD
+239 NSAKTEGYNLVLD
-253 FSTCT
+253 FSPCT
-258 SLETIQESGCKSA
+258 SLETIQESGCQSA

-286 KDAFNLCNNAK
+286 KNAFNLCTNAQ

-349 IASSITNGKAYSITG
+349 IASSIANGKAYSITG
-364 MPYNGTGIRIIGGK
+364 QPYNGTGIRIIGGK
-378 KYIK
+378 KYSK

>member
-1 MLMYHKHLL
+1 MKCKHLL
-10 IIAFALMAFTAQ
+10 LIAFSLMAFTAH
-22 AETKTVNVETAGT
+22 AETKTIKVETAGT

-59 DIAFIRQKM
+59 DIAFIRQNM

-76 DANIVSYSETVGE
+76 DANIVAYSETVGE

-102 VFQKKDNDDA
+102 VFQKKENDDTF
-112 IIPLKKII
+112 IPLKKII
-120 FPATMT
+120 FPASMT

-134 SSSDSQL
+134 SSSQSQL

-156 GYAFEFCD
+156 DYAFEFCY

-173 HANLKSIGEY
+173 HANLKSIEEY

-198 SALESIGGRAF
+198 SALESIGERAF
-209 YNSYECTV
+209 YQSYECTA

-239 NSANKTEGYNLVLD
+239 NSSKTAGYNLVLD
-253 FSTCT
+253 FSPCT
-258 SLETIQESGCKSA
+258 SLETICESGCQSA
-271 KAVAFIFPASVKQLQ
+271 KAVAFILPASVKELQ
-286 KDAFNLCNNAK
+286 KNAFYLCTNAQ

-321 YVLSGNKADYENA
+321 YVLPGNKADYENA
-334 GFTDVEEFDATGIKS
+334 GFEDVEEFDATGIKS
-349 IASSITNGKAYSITG
+349 IASSSATGKAYSITG
-364 MPYNGTGIRIIGGK
+364 QPYNGNGIRIIGGK
-378 KYIK
+378 KYSK

>member
-1 MLMYHKHLL
+1 MLMKCKHLL

-68 KVETLDLK
+68 NVETLDLK
-76 DANIVSYSETVGE
+76 DANIVAYSETVDE

-102 VFQKKDNDDA
+102 VFQKKENDKA

-134 SSSDSQL
+134 SSSKSQL

-156 GYAFEFCD
+156 DYAFEFCN

-198 SALESIGGRAF
+198 SALESIGERAF
-209 YNSYECTV
+209 YQSYECTA

-239 NSANKTEGYNLVLD
+239 NSAKTKGYNLVLD
-253 FSTCT
+253 FSPCT
-258 SLETIQESGCKSA
+258 SLETIQESGCQSA
-271 KAVAFIFPASVKQLQ
+271 KAVAFILPASVKELQ
-286 KDAFNLCNNAK
+286 KNAFNYCINAQ
-297 YSRYFCKLPEL
+297 YSRYFCKLPKL
-308 GSSALKSLYKKKC
+308 GSGALKSLYNKKC

-349 IASSITNGKAYSITG
+349 IVSSSANGKAYSITG
-364 MPYNGTGIRIIGGK
+364 LPYNGTGIRIIGGK
-378 KYIK
+378 KYSK

>member
-1 MLMYHKHLL
+1 MKCKHLL
-10 IIAFALMAFTAQ
+10 LIAFSLMAFTAH
-22 AETKTVNVETAGT
+22 AETKTIKVETAGT

-59 DIAFIRQKM
+59 DIAFIRQNM

-76 DANIVSYSETVGE
+76 DANIVAYSETVGE

-120 FPATMT
+120 FPASMT

-134 SSSDSQL
+134 SSSQSQL

-156 GYAFEFCD
+156 GYAFEFCN

-173 HANLKSIGEY
+173 HANLKSIEEY

-198 SALESIGGRAF
+198 SALESIGERAF
-209 YNSYECTV
+209 YQSYECTA

-239 NSANKTEGYNLVLD
+239 NSAKTEGYNLVLD
-253 FSTCT
+253 FSPCT
-258 SLETIQESGCKSA
+258 SLETICESGCQSA
-271 KAVAFIFPASVKQLQ
+271 KAVAFILPASVKELQ
-286 KDAFNLCNNAK
+286 KNAFYLCTNAQ

-321 YVLSGNKADYENA
+321 YVLPGNKADYENA
-334 GFTDVEEFDATGIKS
+334 GFEDVEEFDATGIKS
-349 IASSITNGKAYSITG
+349 IASSSANGKAYSITG
-364 MPYNGTGIRIIGGK
+364 QPYNGNGIRIIGGK
-378 KYIK
+378 KYSK

>member
-1 MLMYHKHLL
+1 MLMKCKHLL

-134 SSSDSQL
+134 SSSKSQL
-141 ETVDFSNCSN
+141 ETVDFSHCSN

-156 GYAFEFCD
+156 DYAFEFCD

-173 HANLKSIGEY
+173 HANLKTIEEY

-198 SALESIGGRAF
+198 SALESIGDRAF
-209 YNSYECTV
+209 YQSYECTA

-239 NSANKTEGYNLVLD
+239 NSAKTEGYNLVLD

-258 SLETIQESGCKSA
+258 SLETIQECGCQYA
-271 KAVAFIFPASVKQLQ
+271 KAVAFILPASVKQLQ
-286 KDAFNLCNNAK
+286 KNAFNLCTNAQ
-297 YSRYFCKLPEL
+297 YSRYFCKLPKL
-308 GSSALKSLYKKKC
+308 GSSALKSLYNKKC

>member
-1 MLMYHKHLL
+1 MKCKHLL
-10 IIAFALMAFTAQ
+10 IIAFSLMAFTAK

-35 LSTLIKGDDLNVIDL
+35 LSTLIKGNDLNVTDL

-59 DIAFIRQKM
+59 DIAFIRQSM

-76 DANIVSYSETVGE
+76 DANIVAYSETVGE
-89 TTIEYPANEFPAN
+89 TTNEYPANEFPAY
-102 VFQKKDNDDA
+102 VFQKKENDDA
-112 IIPLKKII
+112 IIPLKKIV

-126 SVGSYAFN
+126 AVGQYAFN

-141 ETVDFSNCSN
+141 ETVDFSHCSN

-156 GYAFEFCD
+156 GYAFEFCN

-198 SALESIGGRAF
+198 SALESIGERAF
-209 YNSYECTV
+209 YQSYECTAI
-217 LNLKGCTALKTIGN
+217 NLKGCTALKTIGN

-239 NSANKTEGYNLVLD
+239 NSSKTGGYNLVLD
-253 FSTCT
+253 FSPCT
-258 SLETIQESGCKSA
+258 SLETICESGCQSA
-271 KAVAFIFPASVKQLQ
+271 KAVAFILPASVKELQ
-286 KDAFNLCNNAK
+286 KNAFYLCTNAQ

-321 YVLSGNKADYENA
+321 YVLPGNKADYENA

-349 IASSITNGKAYSITG
+349 IASSIANGKAYSITG
-364 MPYNGTGIRIIGGK
+364 QPYNGTGIRIVGGK
-378 KYIK
+378 KYCK

>member
-1 MLMYHKHLL
+1 MKCKHLL
-10 IIAFALMAFTAQ
+10 LIAFSLMAFTAQ
-22 AETKTVNVETAGT
+22 AETKTIKVETAGT

-59 DIAFIRQKM
+59 DIAFIRQNM

-76 DANIVSYSETVGE
+76 DANIVAYSETVGE

-120 FPATMT
+120 FPASMT

-134 SSSDSQL
+134 SSSQSQL

-156 GYAFEFCD
+156 GYAFEFCN

-173 HANLKSIGEY
+173 HANLKSIEEY

-198 SALESIGGRAF
+198 SALESIGERAF
-209 YNSYECTV
+209 YQSYECTA

-239 NSANKTEGYNLVLD
+239 NSSKTEDYNLVLD
-253 FSTCT
+253 FSPCT
-258 SLETIQESGCKSA
+258 SLETIQESGCQSA
-271 KAVAFIFPASVKQLQ
+271 KAVAFILPASVKELQ
-286 KDAFNLCNNAK
+286 KNAFYLCTNAQ

-321 YVLSGNKADYENA
+321 YVLPGNKADYENA
-334 GFTDVEEFDATGIKS
+334 GFEDVEEFDATGIKS
-349 IASSITNGKAYSITG
+349 IASSSANGKAYSITG
-364 MPYNGTGIRIIGGK
+364 LPYNGNGIRIIGGK
-378 KYIK
+378 KYSK

>member
-1 MLMYHKHLL
+1 MLMKCKHLL

-76 DANIVSYSETVGE
+76 DANIVAYSETVGE

-134 SSSDSQL
+134 SSSKSQL
-141 ETVDFSNCSN
+141 ETVDFSHCSN

-156 GYAFEFCD
+156 GNAFEFCY

-173 HANLKSIGEY
+173 HANLKTIEEH

-198 SALESIGGRAF
+198 SALESIGDCAF
-209 YNSYECTV
+209 YQSYECTV

-239 NSANKTEGYNLVLD
+239 YSSKTEGYNLVLD

-258 SLETIQESGCKSA
+258 SLETIQESGCQSA
-271 KAVAFIFPASVKQLQ
+271 KAVAFIFPASLKQLQ
-286 KDAFNLCNNAK
+286 EKAFNLCNNAK
-297 YSRYFCKLPEL
+297 YSRYYCKLPEL

-349 IASSITNGKAYSITG
+349 IVSSSANGKAYSITG
-364 MPYNGTGIRIIGGK
+364 LPYNGTGIRIIGGK